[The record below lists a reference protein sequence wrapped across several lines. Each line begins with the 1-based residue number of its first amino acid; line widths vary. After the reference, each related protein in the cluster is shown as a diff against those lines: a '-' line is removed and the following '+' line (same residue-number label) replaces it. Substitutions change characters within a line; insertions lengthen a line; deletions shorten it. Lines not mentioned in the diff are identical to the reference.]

1 MVLMHIVVFESSRY
15 NVVGRFAMRH
25 FPGGF
30 RNGKMTACLNGYSE
44 DLISF
49 RIVYWM

>member
-1 MVLMHIVVFESSRY
+1 MVLMHIVVFESSKY

-25 FPGGF
+25 FQGGF

>member
-1 MVLMHIVVFESSRY
+1 MVLMHIVVFKSSRY
-15 NVVGRFAMRH
+15 NVARRFAMRH
-25 FPGGF
+25 FQGGF
-30 RNGKMTACLNGYSE
+30 LDGKITACLNGYSE